1 MKKTALLLLVA
12 LVLGWAGCSSDSTV
26 EVKNL
31 RLEMKENPLGINVT
45 QPRFSWQIASGKP
58 DLKQTAYQ
66 IQVAASPEQ
75 LESGDGLLWDSG
87 VVRSDES
94 VLVPYAG
101 KALESGKPYSWRV
114 KLTTNQGDTPWSDA
128 GSWSMALLDDSEWKA
143 TWIGEDSLSNPGE
156 EVGVAGG
163 NNKTR
168 LAARYL
174 RKEFTTDRAVERA
187 VLYISGLGSYEAYL
201 NGKKVSEDVFAP
213 MPSLYYKR
221 IYYNVYDVTAL
232 MASDKNTL
240 GVILGNGRFFSMRN
254 PGMKTFGLPRLL
266 AQLRIEYADGS
277 QATVVSD
284 TSWKITSKGPI
295 VANNEFDGEEYD
307 ARLEMEGWNTNGFD
321 DGAWKTPDVME
332 APAGKLTAQQNPNI
346 RVQETLKPVAVF
358 DRPDGKYILDMGQNM
373 VGWLSVNL
381 KGKKGKPVSM
391 KFAELLQKD
400 GSLYLANLR
409 TAQVTDIYTP
419 AEDGDF
425 SWQPR
430 FVYHGFRFV
439 EVSGL
444 DYKPELSAFT
454 GHVIYDEM
462 ATTGRFETSNPLV
475 NQIHKNSYWGIRSN
489 YRGMP
494 TDCPQRDERLGW
506 LGDRATGAYGEA
518 FIFNNAQLYNKWL
531 QDIEDSMS
539 PEGSIS
545 DVSPNYWTIY
555 ADDVT
560 WPSAFFY
567 VADMLYRQFG
577 DDSAIRAHY
586 PAMKRWMAHMEE
598 ATMKDY
604 IMTKDQYG
612 DWCMPPESQELIHSK
627 DPARKTDGAILST
640 TVYYDLL
647 NKMIGFARICGQDAD
662 ISGYESLAAKIKAA
676 YNAKFFNKETAEYGN
691 NTVTANILSLRL
703 GLVPE
708 GYEGKVFSNIV
719 KKTEEDFNGHVS
731 TGVLGIQHLMRGL
744 TEYGRVDMA
753 YKILTNETY
762 PSWGYMIKNGATT
775 IWELWNGDTADPAMN
790 SANHVML
797 LGDLLIWYYEDL
809 AGIKCAPDAVGF
821 KKLVME
827 PVFPDGLDEVS
838 ASYGSVYGEI
848 KSAWTKKGGDFS
860 WDITLPGNTSAI
872 VRIPKKYNVTVGNL
886 PGVRRVSATEGYMEV
901 EIGSGSYHFGK

>member
-101 KALESGKPYSWRV
+101 KALESGKPYYWRV

-174 RKEFTTDRAVERA
+174 RKEFTTERA

-560 WPSAFFY
+560 WPSS
-567 VADMLYRQFG
+567 M
-577 DDSAIRAHY
+577 
-586 PAMKRWMAHMEE
+586 W
-598 ATMKDY
+598 
-604 IMTKDQYG
+604 
-612 DWCMPPESQELIHSK
+612 
-627 DPARKTDGAILST
+627 
-640 TVYYDLL
+640 
-647 NKMIGFARICGQDAD
+647 RICC
-662 ISGYESLAAKIKAA
+662 
-676 YNAKFFNKETAEYGN
+676 TA
-691 NTVTANILSLRL
+691 S
-703 GLVPE
+703 
-708 GYEGKVFSNIV
+708 S
-719 KKTEEDFNGHVS
+719 
-731 TGVLGIQHLMRGL
+731 
-744 TEYGRVDMA
+744 
-753 YKILTNETY
+753 
-762 PSWGYMIKNGATT
+762 ATT
-775 IWELWNGDTADPAMN
+775 AR
-790 SANHVML
+790 
-797 LGDLLIWYYEDL
+797 
-809 AGIKCAPDAVGF
+809 
-821 KKLVME
+821 
-827 PVFPDGLDEVS
+827 
-838 ASYGSVYGEI
+838 SVPI
-848 KSAWTKKGGDFS
+848 
-860 WDITLPGNTSAI
+860 IRP
-872 VRIPKKYNVTVGNL
+872 
-886 PGVRRVSATEGYMEV
+886 
-901 EIGSGSYHFGK
+901 

>member
-101 KALESGKPYSWRV
+101 KALESGKPYYWRV

-381 KGKKGKPVSM
+381 KGKKGKPISM

-475 NQIHKNSYWGIRSN
+475 NQIHKNSYWGN
-489 YRGMP
+489 P
-494 TDCPQRDERLGW
+494 
-506 LGDRATGAYGEA
+506 
-518 FIFNNAQLYNKWL
+518 
-531 QDIEDSMS
+531 
-539 PEGSIS
+539 
-545 DVSPNYWTIY
+545 
-555 ADDVT
+555 
-560 WPSAFFY
+560 
-567 VADMLYRQFG
+567 
-577 DDSAIRAHY
+577 
-586 PAMKRWMAHMEE
+586 
-598 ATMKDY
+598 
-604 IMTKDQYG
+604 
-612 DWCMPPESQELIHSK
+612 
-627 DPARKTDGAILST
+627 
-640 TVYYDLL
+640 
-647 NKMIGFARICGQDAD
+647 
-662 ISGYESLAAKIKAA
+662 
-676 YNAKFFNKETAEYGN
+676 
-691 NTVTANILSLRL
+691 
-703 GLVPE
+703 
-708 GYEGKVFSNIV
+708 
-719 KKTEEDFNGHVS
+719 
-731 TGVLGIQHLMRGL
+731 
-744 TEYGRVDMA
+744 
-753 YKILTNETY
+753 
-762 PSWGYMIKNGATT
+762 
-775 IWELWNGDTADPAMN
+775 
-790 SANHVML
+790 
-797 LGDLLIWYYEDL
+797 
-809 AGIKCAPDAVGF
+809 
-821 KKLVME
+821 
-827 PVFPDGLDEVS
+827 
-838 ASYGSVYGEI
+838 
-848 KSAWTKKGGDFS
+848 
-860 WDITLPGNTSAI
+860 
-872 VRIPKKYNVTVGNL
+872 
-886 PGVRRVSATEGYMEV
+886 
-901 EIGSGSYHFGK
+901 

>member
-1 MKKTALLLLVA
+1 M
-12 LVLGWAGCSSDSTV
+12 
-26 EVKNL
+26 
-31 RLEMKENPLGINVT
+31 T

-101 KALESGKPYSWRV
+101 KALESGKPYYWRV

-156 EVGVAGG
+156 EIGVAGG

-676 YNAKFFNKETAEYGN
+676 YNAKFFNKETAEYLFCTRQRREHQGRGELPLRELLSGRCRRRTLRN
-691 NTVTANILSLRL
+691 ALPGALRRRSECDYRRRVLQQGGSRRDARSAETAAAAPGLTGTACGFPAQPSMEKIEMNLHFPVFTTENICHDCYKCIRHCPCKAIRIVDGRAGVIQELCVACGMCVKVCPAHAKKIRPDLARARYLLGSGKKVYASLAPSFVSFFKQYEPGALVAALKRL
-703 GLVPE
+703 GFAGVSETALGAQAVSAETGAFLAQAKP
-708 GYEGKVFSNIV
+708 GIYLSSACPAVVDYV
-719 KKTEEDFNGHVS
+719 KK
-731 TGVLGIQHLMRGL
+731 
-744 TEYGRVDMA
+744 YAPA
-753 YKILTNETY
+753 Y
-762 PSWGYMIKNGATT
+762 
-775 IWELWNGDTADPAMN
+775 
-790 SANHVML
+790 
-797 LGDLLIWYYEDL
+797 
-809 AGIKCAPDAVGF
+809 
-821 KKLVME
+821 
-827 PVFPDGLDEVS
+827 
-838 ASYGSVYGEI
+838 
-848 KSAWTKKGGDFS
+848 
-860 WDITLPGNTSAI
+860 TS
-872 VRIPKKYNVTVGNL
+872 
-886 PGVRRVSATEGYMEV
+886 
-901 EIGSGSYHFGK
+901 